1 MRCVSRTGFTRASAG
16 TFAFMLVYATIAL
29 LAMASISTARADMI
43 RFWEE
48 ESSKPSVTGHVPK
61 VRAKKARVPQEDASN
76 DTDHAPVARKKRNV
90 RVASRGN
97 EAFEPRPSRRS
108 VTGGG
113 GGLTWAAS
121 SGCLNGTL
129 VSLVQDV
136 ASSYGPITVSSTCRS
151 KGHNA
156 SVGGA
161 QHSHHLTGDAVDF
174 RVHGNVSGAIAFL
187 RSNGSV
193 GGFHHYGGGLF
204 HIDTGPKRTW

>member
-1 MRCVSRTGFTRASAG
+1 MNCVSQAGFARVGIRAFG
-16 TFAFMLVYATIAL
+16 ITLFHVTLAL
-29 LAMASISTARADMI
+29 FAMASFSSANADML

-48 ESSKPSVTGHVPK
+48 DGGKPSVTGHAPK
-61 VRAKKARVPQEDASN
+61 ARAKKARLPQEEAAN
-76 DTDHAPVARKKRNV
+76 DGDDAPVARKKRRV

-97 EAFEPRPSRRS
+97 DAYEPRPAHKS
-108 VTGGG
+108 VTGG

-129 VSLVQDV
+129 ISLVQDV
-136 ASSYGPITVSSTCRS
+136 ASSYGPVTVSSTCRS